1 MMIPLGESAAARAGD
16 ARSAAVK
23 QLAPEAV
30 GVAACFGASGEVTF
44 RGDGVVVGAAAG
56 GQVLIAVPEVEDL
69 EGRIG

>member
-1 MMIPLGESAAARAGD
+1 ME
-16 ARSAAVK
+16 
-23 QLAPEAV
+23 QLAPETV
-30 GVAACFGASGEVTF
+30 GVAARFRAAGEVAF